1 MSPQSPLKLLK
12 LLMSPEVSPFVDR
25 RKLALSAPFIQGVT
39 ALAESFEK
47 HGDSSMLVSLIQFF
61 SGSKSQ
67 ILLITWLCERAGC
80 ICFINNDAIKLKRDG
95 DRQPNVDVT
104 FGEWLAIYSKPGA
117 MLSTECIKET
127 KPKVKQ
133 PGKVLK
139 YVDALDSWARLLGS
153 HGRG

>member
-67 ILLITWLCERAGC
+67 ILLITWLCER
-80 ICFINNDAIKLKRDG
+80 
-95 DRQPNVDVT
+95 
-104 FGEWLAIYSKPGA
+104 
-117 MLSTECIKET
+117 M
-127 KPKVKQ
+127 
-133 PGKVLK
+133 
-139 YVDALDSWARLLGS
+139 
-153 HGRG
+153 